1 MTNYNMT
8 TPMANI
14 PKAGRIDNSRASSTT
29 KPQTEGIAFSSFQ

>member
-1 MTNYNMT
+1 MANNNFT

-29 KPQTEGIAFSSFQ
+29 KPQTEGITLNGN